1 MKSLV
6 RVRPQRL
13 WFERVMAIV
22 ATANLGL
29 VLFDLS
35 YVPWRDFW
43 LQGKI
48 QIPLIKVGVRLQ
60 MPPQITEWYD
70 PIKGIEPYRETQ
82 QYLETVQQLQQQ
94 VNQFGLES
102 PQAQATLNRLGKLS
116 SEMIETNP
124 FQLANKSGAL
134 EKIKSRMRSRI
145 FGTTVNTSARQ
156 SFNIFW
162 SSKYLTPATWS
173 KEITWFNAQ
182 IVPLIQTNYFR
193 SLDETGNFTDDF
205 GQLDIWFN
213 VLFALEFAARTFV
226 ISRRHPGLSWRDAM
240 LWRWY
245 DVLLFFPFWLFLP
258 SWGWLR
264 IIPVEIRLHQA
275 KLVNLERIRRQV
287 TQGFVTSIAQE
298 LSQAVVLQVLSQV
311 QATLRRGDFSWLLQ
325 PAQSQAL
332 TKYQPDSVNEVAA
345 IASLLVKVTVYDVL
359 PRIQPDVE
367 AILRHNI
374 EQILSQ
380 APAYSTLK
388 SLPGLGGLP
397 SQLTERLATEI
408 VQSTYN
414 ILTSSMAD
422 SVGAELT
429 QNLVQHVQ
437 QALISELRQQQVL
450 TEVQIL
456 VSEWLEKVKHSYGK

>member
-1 MKSLV
+1 MKSL
-6 RVRPQRL
+6 VRPQRL
-13 WFERVMAIV
+13 WFERVMAII

-70 PIKGIEPYRETQ
+70 PIKGIEPHRETQ

-134 EKIKSRMRSRI
+134 EKIKSKMRSRI

-162 SSKYLTPATWS
+162 SSKHLTPATWQ

-193 SLDETGNFTDDF
+193 SLDESGNFTDDF
-205 GQLDIWFN
+205 GKLDLPFN
-213 VLFALEFAARTFV
+213 LLFALEFTARTFYL
-226 ISRRHPGLSWRDAM
+226 SRRHPGLSWRDAM

-275 KLVNLERIRRQV
+275 KLINLERIRKQM

-332 TKYQPDSVNEVAA
+332 TTYQPNSVNEVAA
-345 IASLLVKVTVYDVL
+345 IASLLVKLTVYDVL

-367 AILRHNI
+367 AILCHNI
-374 EQILSQ
+374 EQILRQ

-388 SLPGLGGLP
+388 NLPGVGLIQT
-397 SQLTERLATEI
+397 QLAERLATEI
-408 VQSTYN
+408 VQSTYK

-429 QNLVQHVQ
+429 QDLVQHLQ
-437 QALISELRQQQVL
+437 QAMLSELRQQQVL
-450 TEVQIL
+450 KEVQIL
-456 VSEWLEKVKHSYGK
+456 VSDWLEKVKLSYGK